1 MCLGSL
7 GGSDAFAGRLYVLW
21 QLSME
26 KIVSKTTIAD
36 LFAQTLHLAGVER
49 IYGVVGD
56 SLNGLTDS
64 LRRQGK
70 IEWVHVRNEEAAAF
84 AAGAEAQLTGRL
96 AACAGSCGPGNMHL
110 INGLYDCN
118 RSRAPVLAIAAQ
130 IPSAE
135 IGSNYFQETRPEALF
150 RECSVYCETISD
162 ADQMPRTLDTAIRA
176 AVGHRGVA
184 VVSMPGD
191 VALRPAQGG
200 LARAPA
206 ALLPP
211 EPRVVPAEDDL
222 RRLAALLNDAGR
234 VTILAGRGCRF
245 AHAQL
250 VQIAERLQAPVVHA
264 LGGKEFIEY
273 DNPYDV
279 GMTGLIGFSSGYD
292 AMMGCDTLLMLG
304 TDFPYRQFYPTKA
317 KVAQIDLRPENLGR
331 RTAIDI
337 GLVGDVG
344 ATIDALLPFLN
355 SGRDGAF
362 LKDARA
368 DYAKAR
374 EGLDELAHGKPGS
387 GVVHPQHVVRLISEL
402 ADDETVFT
410 CDVGT
415 PTIWA
420 ARYLK
425 MNGRRRLLG
434 SFNHGSMANALPQ
447 AIGAQAAYRD
457 RQVVTLSGD
466 GGLAMLMGELLTVRQ
481 LGLPVKIVVFNNGT
495 LGFVEMEMKAAGLLE
510 TGVSLDNADFAAM
523 ARAIGIHGVRVSDP
537 GDLEGGLRD
546 VLAHPGPALLDAVT
560 ARTELSL
567 PPKITLEQMKGFT
580 LYMAKAI
587 ISGRGD
593 EVVELGKINAGL
605 LSRFF

>member
-1 MCLGSL
+1 M
-7 GGSDAFAGRLYVLW
+7 
-21 QLSME
+21 
-26 KIVSKTTIAD
+26 SKTLIAD
-36 LFAQTLHLAGVER
+36 LFAETLHLAGVER

-64 LRRQGK
+64 VRRQGK
-70 IEWVHVRNEEAAAF
+70 IEWVHMRNEEAAAF

-96 AACAGSCGPGNMHL
+96 AVCAGSCGPGNMHL

-118 RSRAPVLAIAAQ
+118 RTRVPVLAIAAQ
-130 IPSAE
+130 VPSGE
-135 IGSNYFQETRPEALF
+135 IGSNYFQETRPEAIF

-162 ADQMPRTLDTAIRA
+162 ADQMPRTLETAIRA
-176 AVGHRGVA
+176 AVGHRGVS
-184 VVSMPGD
+184 VVAMPGD
-191 VALRPAQGG
+191 VALRPTTGT
-200 LARAPA
+200 LARSTG

-211 EPRVVPAEDDL
+211 PSTTVPADADL
-222 RRLAALLNDAGR
+222 ASLAAMLNGAK
-234 VTILAGRGCRF
+234 VTILAGRGCRA
-245 AHAQL
+245 AHAEL
-250 VQIAERLQAPVVHA
+250 VKVAELLQAPVVHA
-264 LGGKEFIEY
+264 LGGKEFVEY

-292 AMMGCDTLLMLG
+292 AMMACDVLLMLG
-304 TDFPYRQFYPTKA
+304 TDFPYRQFYPVKA
-317 KVAQIDLRPENLGR
+317 KVAQIDLIPENLGR

-344 ATIDALLPFLN
+344 ATLRALIPQLMGE
-355 SGRDGAF
+355 SDGAF
-362 LKDARA
+362 LQSARENYADAR
-368 DYAKAR
+368 K
-374 EGLDELAHGKPGS
+374 GLDELAHGTPGS
-387 GVVHPQHVVRLISEL
+387 GILHPQHVARVVSAL
-402 ADDETVFT
+402 ADDDAVFA

-420 ARYLK
+420 ARYLM
-425 MNGRRRLLG
+425 MNGRRRLIG

-447 AIGAQAAYRD
+447 AIGVQSAFPT

-495 LGFVEMEMKAAGLLE
+495 LGFVEMEMKAAGLIE
-510 TGVSLDNADFAAM
+510 TGVMLDNPDFAAM
-523 ARAIGIHGVRVSDP
+523 ARAIGLHGVRITDP
-537 GDLEGGLRD
+537 GEVEAGVRE

-560 ARTELSL
+560 ARTELSM

-593 EVVELGKINAGL
+593 AVVELGKTNAGL
-605 LSRFF
+605 LKRLF